1 MMEEKRVQWEY
12 GEEQRDARCVCV
24 REPSGRKSTWEESK
38 MKMVKVEM
46 RERQI
51 F

>member
-1 MMEEKRVQWEY
+1 MMEGKRVQWEY
-12 GEEQRDARCVCV
+12 GEEQRDLRCV
-24 REPSGRKSTWEESK
+24 RELSGRKSTWEESK